1 MLLNY
6 FFVALQM
13 PATHQQVLE
22 RIKDPL
28 KSLISRE
35 EPSTKYAV
43 LSHALLL
50 LQRAPI
56 LFEQDHATFY
66 CRANDPWFIKKL
78 KMESLAAIA
87 TPLNAYDIVNELTEY
102 ARDIS
107 PSMGREAVKAI
118 GQIALSVPDVGGIIE
133 RLLTFLDVGGPEHL
147 IAEALVQMKDL
158 LRRYPDLALVRFIVI
173 VVFSC

>member
-1 MLLNY
+1 VVKLFLHMT
-6 FFVALQM
+6 LQM

-43 LSHALLL
+43 LCHVLLL

-56 LFEQDHATFY
+56 LFEHDYAAFY
-66 CRANDPWFIKKL
+66 CRANDPWYIKRL
-78 KMESLAAIA
+78 KMQALSVIA
-87 TPLNAYDIVNELTEY
+87 TPLNAYDIVTELTEY

-107 PSMGREAVKAI
+107 PSMGKEAVKAI
-118 GQIALSVPDVGGIIE
+118 GSIALSVPDVGGIIE

-158 LRRYPDLALVRFIVI
+158 LRRYPDIALV
-173 VVFSC
+173 SSSLN